1 MTIRAHVIGPLAM
14 LLTLSK
20 SALFSVSLPLLFFF
34 FFLLLSFFSFWCL
47 LLLFPLLLFLS
58 LLLPPPRPP
67 LPLLSLPSLPTSLS
81 PDPLAAAMPKRNHSL
96 KASKGAQQ
104 QRRTMSSHQLQA
116 DFVFRPKPALNGD
129 DSHPDDSS
137 DGGAST
143 PSTTTNTTTT
153 TATTTPPSSTH
164 PLSNGVSSS
173 SSNSQ
178 KAMARKSSS
187 PMAPAFMVSA
197 PGKVIVYGEHA
208 VVHDKTAIAAA
219 ISLRSYLHVTTLSKS
234 HRTVTLNFRDIGL
247 DHTWDIDA
255 LPWDLFNQ
263 PSKKKFYYD
272 LVTALDSDLLEAIKP
287 HVDAVSPDLPEGQR
301 KIHLRSATSFL
312 YLFLSLGSPQSPGAI
327 YTLRSTIPIGA
338 GLGSSASVC
347 VCLSAALLLQI
358 RTLAGPHPDQP
369 SEESEVQIERI
380 NRWAFVGEMC
390 IHGKPSG
397 VDNTVAAGGKAVI
410 FRRGNE
416 IHPPMV
422 TSLPNFP
429 ELPLLLVDTKQPR
442 STGDEVA
449 KVAKLRED
457 HPLVTDSILDA
468 IEKVTESAQHL
479 IRDPSFKGV
488 SPEILQHLGTLI
500 RINHGFLV
508 SLGVSHP
515 RLERIRELVDFANIG
530 WTKLTGA
537 GGGGCAITLVRPDIK
552 EEGMRKLETQ
562 LADEGFEKF
571 ETTLGGDGV
580 GVLYPAVL
588 RNGSDEEGGE
598 EIDQQKFENAVG
610 TQGIESLV
618 GVGVHERREGWK
630 FWKRAM
636 Q

>member
-1 MTIRAHVIGPLAM
+1 MIGPLAM
-14 LLTLSK
+14 LTLSK
-20 SALFSVSLPLLFFF
+20 SVFFSLPPFVFF
-34 FFLLLSFFSFWCL
+34 FFLLSSFSFWCL

-58 LLLPPPRPP
+58 LLLPLPPPPPPP
-67 LPLLSLPSLPTSLS
+67 LPLHSLSSFPTSLS

-116 DFVFRPKPALNGD
+116 DFAFRPKPALNGD

-143 PSTTTNTTTT
+143 PSTTTNTTTS
-153 TATTTPPSSTH
+153 TTTTTSPSMH

-173 SSNSQ
+173 SPKSQ

-208 VVHDKTAIAAA
+208 VVHGKTAIAAA

-272 LVTALDSDLLEAIKP
+272 LVTALDPDLLEAIKP

-416 IHPPMV
+416 VHPPHGHFAAQ
-422 TSLPNFP
+422 FP
-429 ELPLLLVDTKQPR
+429 GIATV
-442 STGDEVA
+442 
-449 KVAKLRED
+449 
-457 HPLVTDSILDA
+457 
-468 IEKVTESAQHL
+468 
-479 IRDPSFKGV
+479 
-488 SPEILQHLGTLI
+488 
-500 RINHGFLV
+500 
-508 SLGVSHP
+508 
-515 RLERIRELVDFANIG
+515 
-530 WTKLTGA
+530 A
-537 GGGGCAITLVRPDIK
+537 GGHQATALD
-552 EEGMRKLETQ
+552 
-562 LADEGFEKF
+562 
-571 ETTLGGDGV
+571 
-580 GVLYPAVL
+580 
-588 RNGSDEEGGE
+588 
-598 EIDQQKFENAVG
+598 
-610 TQGIESLV
+610 
-618 GVGVHERREGWK
+618 RRRSGQS
-630 FWKRAM
+630 F
-636 Q
+636 